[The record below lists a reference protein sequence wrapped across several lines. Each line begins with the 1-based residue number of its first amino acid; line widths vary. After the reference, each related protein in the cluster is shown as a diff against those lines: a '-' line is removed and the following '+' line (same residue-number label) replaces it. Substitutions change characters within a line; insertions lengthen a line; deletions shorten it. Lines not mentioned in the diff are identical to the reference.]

1 MTSRDGSE
9 NQSRPES
16 TLVDPRGF
24 HPGAVLIDRDRIA
37 ARVHELAG
45 QIAHDLDG
53 ADPSSIVFMPVLV
66 GAFIFAADLVR
77 QMPVMMSMRLVTVS
91 SYPGTAVQSKGARL
105 KGQIPSD
112 LAGRHVIVVDD
123 ILDTGQ
129 TLTLLRDL
137 ILEQKPASLRICVL
151 LHKVREGAHGGD
163 GADSGHAQKSEDSG
177 DAREG
182 ADSTRLCRF
191 RADYVGFEIPDVFVV
206 GYGLDHD
213 GRYRNLPDI
222 VELAESAP

>member
-1 MTSRDGSE
+1 MTSRDRSE
-9 NQSRPES
+9 IQSRPES

-37 ARVHELAG
+37 TRVHELA
-45 QIAHDLDG
+45 QEIAHDLDE

-91 SYPGTAVQSKGARL
+91 SYPGAAVQSKGARL
-105 KGQIPSD
+105 KGQIPAD
-112 LAGRHVIVVDD
+112 LEGRNVIVVDD

-137 ILEQKPASLRICVL
+137 ILAQKPASLRICVL
-151 LHKVREGAHGGD
+151 LHKVRAGGD
-163 GADSGHAQKSEDSG
+163 DAQRRG
-177 DAREG
+177 VH
-182 ADSTRLCRF
+182 
-191 RADYVGFEIPDVFVV
+191 ADYVGFEVPDVFVV

-222 VELAESAP
+222 VELAESTP